1 MANARPVRNASA
13 ARLSRV
19 VLCLALAIAFAF
31 LQQPSSAQQSP
42 DKPAEQDDVIR
53 VTTNLI
59 SIDEVWAFIVL
70 GLPLQCAFVKPF
82 LYTAK
87 SGELLNEQY
96 CESQRQTSQTT
107 RG

>member
-1 MANARPVRNASA
+1 ML
-13 ARLSRV
+13 RLS
-19 VLCLALAIAFAF
+19 
-31 LQQPSSAQQSP
+31 
-42 DKPAEQDDVIR
+42 
-53 VTTNLI
+53 T
-59 SIDEVWAFIVL
+59 DEVWAFIVL

-82 LYTAK
+82 LYTAR